1 MKLISII
8 IPVYNQE
15 KYLTS
20 CLESVEKQ
28 TYGNFEVIV
37 VNDGSTDRSGYIC
50 DNFAV
55 QDSRIHVIHQKNAG
69 IGVAR
74 NVGMK
79 CSTGEYIT
87 FIDSDDWVS
96 PNYLQYMFDAAE
108 KEKVDIVECGINY
121 SLEKCELVADE
132 DVDLYQIVTS
142 QVALSGMI
150 QDKNFHQVVWNKL
163 YRKELIEN
171 IPFPEGKIHEDEYW
185 TYQVYGN
192 AKRIALISNN
202 LYYYYMHDG
211 SIMRTTFSMS
221 NLSVIDAKCKRQIY
235 IEKNYPEIKNISGTD
250 LLGTLIVLT
259 QKVLKYLEGE
269 EQKQGLEILKKYRNE
284 TIAKMTFEIEGNWIK
299 KIIRRCAY
307 WNPILTAKLRN
318 YFGIGL

>member
-1 MKLISII
+1 MLIS
-8 IPVYNQE
+8 
-15 KYLTS
+15 
-20 CLESVEKQ
+20 
-28 TYGNFEVIV
+28 NF
-37 VNDGSTDRSGYIC
+37 TD
-50 DNFAV
+50 N
-55 QDSRIHVIHQKNAG
+55 
-69 IGVAR
+69 
-74 NVGMK
+74 
-79 CSTGEYIT
+79 
-87 FIDSDDWVS
+87 
-96 PNYLQYMFDAAE
+96 
-108 KEKVDIVECGINY
+108 VDIVECESITFSNLDKIVF
-121 SLEKCELVADE
+121 SDIDVNVKVEEFKMQESMLEHIKDR
-132 DVDLYQIVTS
+132 YFK
-142 QVALSGMI
+142 QVI
-150 QDKNFHQVVWNKL
+150 WNKL
-163 YRKELIEN
+163 YRRSVVEGVL
-171 IPFPEGKIHEDEYW
+171 FPENRGIDDEYW

>member
-87 FIDSDDWVS
+87 FIDSDDYIHSDALKNLYNEAVKNGADTVLG
-96 PNYLQYMFDAAE
+96 NYCR
-108 KEKVDIVECGINY
+108 VD
-121 SLEKCELVADE
+121 
-132 DVDLYQIVTS
+132 
-142 QVALSGMI
+142 
-150 QDKNFHQVVWNKL
+150 
-163 YRKELIEN
+163 
-171 IPFPEGKIHEDEYW
+171 
-185 TYQVYGN
+185 
-192 AKRIALISNN
+192 SNN
-202 LYYYYMHDG
+202 N
-211 SIMRTTFSMS
+211 IF
-221 NLSVIDAKCKRQIY
+221 
-235 IEKNYPEIKNISGTD
+235 YP
-250 LLGTLIVLT
+250 
-259 QKVLKYLEGE
+259 
-269 EQKQGLEILKKYRNE
+269 
-284 TIAKMTFEIEGNWIK
+284 
-299 KIIRRCAY
+299 
-307 WNPILTAKLRN
+307 
-318 YFGIGL
+318 